1 MHVYILNTSIV
12 DTYIMDSCIIDVER
26 RTRRVTLPEGPK
38 GVMDEVKRPNGL
50 LNPTTRIP
58 NSSVRHKKSRHKKA
72 GSAGRGSAPEGP
84 IDGAAKF

>member
-1 MHVYILNTSIV
+1 MHIAYILNTSIV

-58 NSSVRHKKSRHKKA
+58 NSSVRHKKSRVRRSRL
-72 GSAGRGSAPEGP
+72 GSGGSY
-84 IDGAAKF
+84 